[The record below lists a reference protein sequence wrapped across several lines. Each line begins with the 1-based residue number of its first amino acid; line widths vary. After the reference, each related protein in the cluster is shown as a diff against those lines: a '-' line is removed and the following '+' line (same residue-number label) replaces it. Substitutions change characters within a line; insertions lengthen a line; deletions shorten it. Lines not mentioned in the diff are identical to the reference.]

1 MARGR
6 PRKTDPD
13 AALERSMK
21 LFWEKG
27 FEGTS
32 MNDLAA
38 ATGMAKPGLYAT
50 FGDKE
55 ALYGKALEYYFSEL
69 GTPLLEDL
77 ARSPDPLQV
86 VVRRF
91 LKAVAASAIDKT
103 GPGGCFVAN
112 SLVECA
118 HHSAPLEELARSF
131 DAARRRAF
139 AKRFRAAKK
148 RGELPGSAD
157 ARALAEFFSGQALAL
172 AVMGRA
178 GADRRSLDRFIDT
191 AMTVLPK
198 EDHGRPQAE
207 KGKGGKKA

>member
-1 MARGR
+1 MGRGR

-13 AALERSMK
+13 AALDRSMK

-32 MNDLAA
+32 MNDLAV

-55 ALYGKALEYYFSEL
+55 ALYGKALKHYFFEL
-69 GTPLLEDL
+69 GAPLLEDL
-77 ARSPDPLQV
+77 ARSPDPLKV

-91 LKAVAASAIDKT
+91 LRAVAASAVDKT

-118 HHSAPLEELARSF
+118 HKTAPLEELARTF
-131 DAARRRAF
+131 DAARRSAF
-139 AKRFRAAKK
+139 IDRFRTAKK
-148 RGELPGSAD
+148 RGELPGDAD

-178 GADRRSLDRFIDT
+178 GANRRSLDRFIDV
-191 AMTVLPK
+191 AMTVVPA
-198 EDHGRPQAE
+198 D
-207 KGKGGKKA
+207 